1 VSAACAGA
9 WARAGTLR
17 VDDELHLSQLPAD
30 EESPEVETFRD
41 QLDHRI
47 GEVQLPDA
55 ILDGFERQ
63 VAVRWSPSTERLERG
78 GRSQPS

>member
-1 VSAACAGA
+1 MSASLAPGPELAPCV
-9 WARAGTLR
+9 WT
-17 VDDELHLSQLPAD
+17 ELHLSQLPAD
-30 EESPEVETFRD
+30 EESPEVETFGD

-55 ILDGFERQ
+55 ILDGFEKQ

-78 GRSQPS
+78 GRSRPS